1 MSSPRHG
8 PCSCDIPERVARK
21 DRAGEILPDLSGCLR
36 KCAQNSGH
44 YPLSGQG
51 IPLNRISTKANVEL
65 SAPALLHFAR
75 TWDITRRTENDAYKK
90 SALFHASA
98 DFCGLERNA
107 LGGPQWAA

>member
-44 YPLSGQG
+44 YQIELFAFEKG
-51 IPLNRISTKANVEL
+51 KA
-65 SAPALLHFAR
+65 R
-75 TWDITRRTENDAYKK
+75 
-90 SALFHASA
+90 
-98 DFCGLERNA
+98 
-107 LGGPQWAA
+107 GGAV

>member
-44 YPLSGQG
+44 YHTAAQTAPLPKEEPFLPANEDSPPESPLAVSEDMGAKEDAASERRPRFGSG
-51 IPLNRISTKANVEL
+51 
-65 SAPALLHFAR
+65 
-75 TWDITRRTENDAYKK
+75 
-90 SALFHASA
+90 
-98 DFCGLERNA
+98 
-107 LGGPQWAA
+107 

>member
-44 YPLSGQG
+44 YPHGG
-51 IPLNRISTKANVEL
+51 
-65 SAPALLHFAR
+65 
-75 TWDITRRTENDAYKK
+75 
-90 SALFHASA
+90 
-98 DFCGLERNA
+98 
-107 LGGPQWAA
+107 LGGALPGIFLRQKLPDTATILLAAENHMKTGPFPAGKRARSFGVFFV